1 MFVLLQSSLTVRV
14 LLEDVNEHTP
24 KFPKNHYIINLPEVR
39 QLTSHI
45 QIQFGKKNQTHKL
58 QLVCVFNWL
67 IKKDSYTLLFLP

>member
-39 QLTSHI
+39 QWTSHI
-45 QIQFGKKNQTHKL
+45 QIQFGKKKQTHKL
-58 QLVCVFNWL
+58 QEG
-67 IKKDSYTLLFLP
+67 